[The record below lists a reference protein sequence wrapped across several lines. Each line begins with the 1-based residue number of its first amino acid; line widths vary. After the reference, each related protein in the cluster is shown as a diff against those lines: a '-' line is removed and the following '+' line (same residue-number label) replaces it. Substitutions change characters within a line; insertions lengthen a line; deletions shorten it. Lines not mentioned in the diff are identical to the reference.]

1 MTKVSAQ
8 VLMTSGCVTRIEHL
22 KWTPETGPRNK
33 RDLGPE
39 WGSRYRMAVDSK
51 EWIMAKRRMPRSA
64 EFKAKVA
71 LAAVQERKTVAE
83 LAKQFGVHPSQIQSW
98 KKGLLEGAAD
108 LFRDQRRDREAAER
122 QVREAELYEQIGRLQ
137 MELEWVKK
145 KSAGFD

>member
-1 MTKVSAQ
+1 
-8 VLMTSGCVTRIEHL
+8 
-22 KWTPETGPRNK
+22 
-33 RDLGPE
+33 
-39 WGSRYRMAVDSK
+39 
-51 EWIMAKRRMPRSA
+51 MAKRRKPRSA

-98 KKGLLEGAAD
+98 KKGLVEGAAD

>member
-1 MTKVSAQ
+1 
-8 VLMTSGCVTRIEHL
+8 
-22 KWTPETGPRNK
+22 
-33 RDLGPE
+33 
-39 WGSRYRMAVDSK
+39 
-51 EWIMAKRRMPRSA
+51 MAKRRKPRSA

-71 LAAVQERKTVAE
+71 LAAVQERKTAAE
-83 LAKQFGVHPSQIQSW
+83 LAKQFDVHPSQIQTW
-98 KKGLLEGAAD
+98 KKRVVDGASE

>member
-1 MTKVSAQ
+1 
-8 VLMTSGCVTRIEHL
+8 
-22 KWTPETGPRNK
+22 
-33 RDLGPE
+33 
-39 WGSRYRMAVDSK
+39 
-51 EWIMAKRRMPRSA
+51 MAKRRKPRSA

-83 LAKQFGVHPSQIQSW
+83 LAKQFEVHPSQIQTW
-98 KKGLLEGAAD
+98 KKALVGGASE
-108 LFRDQRRDREAAER
+108 LFRDQRRDRETAER